1 MPGFRAEGVAARD
14 PAPYLRSRWHGCSG
28 DRAGEPSH
36 LTWVLVL
43 GDSHDVT
50 AAAFREPRVRRGRRQ
65 LATAARALLA
75 GIARGRSLEPVV
87 SIDGPALAAL
97 LRDAGARDARA
108 LELKAGRPPWTTTGL
123 RAESGEEVIWMV
135 RGRASLGV
143 THFDAPSTF
152 GLRIGDGPIQ
162 SMPAESGAAVTAAG
176 GEVRVTNLFP
186 GEPLEDGSVGLD
198 RTPFRLVHGT
208 WTVVVAAWPEGIDVA
223 EALRAVHAQ
232 DATGMCEAEL
242 RRRAAPLD
250 PPDGWDLH
258 PRLPRSHVHHRCD
271 EGLCTQLDRTVG
283 IVRTPVD
290 VPVTDTLRLRWT
302 WRVITWQWSAAL
314 PAGFTYTCPLDHW
327 RRREFHIV
335 ARSGT
340 GDLGRWVDEERPVLA
355 DHRVAIGGPAPG
367 RIVRAWLIG
376 VAVFQGGVGRA
387 TYRSL
392 ELVDADDVITVI

>member
-1 MPGFRAEGVAARD
+1 M
-14 PAPYLRSRWHGCSG
+14 
-28 DRAGEPSH
+28 
-36 LTWVLVL
+36 TWALVV
-43 GDSHDVT
+43 GDSRAVT
-50 AAAFREPRVRRGRRQ
+50 AAAFREPGVRRGRRQ

-75 GIARGRSLEPVV
+75 GITRGRSLEPVV
-87 SIDGPALAAL
+87 SIDGPVLAAL

-108 LELKAGRPPWTTTGL
+108 LELKAGRPPWTSTGL
-123 RAESGEEVIWMV
+123 RAEAGEEVIWMV

-143 THFDAPSTF
+143 TRFDAPATF

-162 SMPAESGAAVTAAG
+162 SMPAESGAVVAGTG
-176 GEVRVTNLFP
+176 GEVRVSNLFP
-186 GEPLEDGSVGLD
+186 GEPLEDGSVALD
-198 RTPFRLVHGT
+198 RTPFWLVRGT
-208 WTVVVAAWPEGIDVA
+208 WTVVVAAWPDGLDVA
-223 EALRAVHAQ
+223 DALLAVQAR
-232 DATGMCEAEL
+232 DATGLYEAEL
-242 RRRAAPLD
+242 GRRAAPLD

-258 PRLPRSHVHHRCD
+258 PRLPRSYVHHRCD
-271 EGLCTQLDRTVG
+271 EGMCTELDRTFG

-302 WRVITWQWSAAL
+302 WRVDTLPSELPEDTLLTHDYVSVALEFDDGKDVTWQWSAAL
-314 PAGFTYTCPLDHW
+314 PVGFTYTCPLDHW

-340 GDLGRWVDEERPVLA
+340 DDLGRWVDDERPVLA
-355 DHRVAIGGPAPG
+355 DHRVAIGGPAPV

-392 ELVDADDVITVI
+392 ELVDGDDVTTVI